1 MNNLVKQKL
10 RNWIFNQRKW
20 RFFTERFSKLFNHLN
35 NTPLDEVV
43 ATIAQEKL
51 GRMIKN
57 LDFLRKSKIS
67 FNVKQIGWMW
77 LQVCWEKI
85 ITNTGY
91 TSIQE
96 IFDELRLV
104 RPNVDNNE
112 KISKCQT
119 FLTNGDFLLNYEKL
133 ITPIYVKVISKKS
146 EKEKIKLCL
155 VRPSLPRIQG
165 VMYGICVE
173 YYKLNECILFYGLV
187 DRDSMR
193 IWRSM
198 IKTDDISTDLFKKYS
213 ITKEEAEPYLNCF
226 SLRGIE

>member
-96 IFDELRLV
+96 IFDELQLE
-104 RPNVDNNE
+104 N
-112 KISKCQT
+112 
-119 FLTNGDFLLNYEKL
+119 
-133 ITPIYVKVISKKS
+133 KKNLYLKKKKFFKKMTQE
-146 EKEKIKLCL
+146 EKEKIKIFTEKINQL
-155 VRPSLPRIQG
+155 SL
-165 VMYGICVE
+165 
-173 YYKLNECILFYGLV
+173 K
-187 DRDSMR
+187 
-193 IWRSM
+193 
-198 IKTDDISTDLFKKYS
+198 
-213 ITKEEAEPYLNCF
+213 
-226 SLRGIE
+226 